1 MKRDVII
8 KYNIFTNIERKKKPT
23 EIIYCDKKKNMKT
36 NQPMIIIGISVER
49 ETERK
54 RNLHTA

>member
-23 EIIYCDKKKNMKT
+23 EIIYCDKKKYE
-36 NQPMIIIGISVER
+36 NQS
-49 ETERK
+49 TDD
-54 RNLHTA
+54 NNWN